1 MNPLRLAVS
10 PIVYVLTASTVKLQ
24 ADMKVKR
31 QQFSVGCSTAHAVL
45 SPAMAPGRPDLDGL
59 GRIGKALSDRTRCQ
73 ILLCL
78 LDGAHYPTE
87 LAEHL
92 GLTKAN
98 VSNHL
103 ACLRGCGLVVTA
115 QEGRRVRYE
124 LADPRLAH
132 ALDDL
137 AGLALSVTAPV
148 CETEEGIAS

>member
-1 MNPLRLAVS
+1 MAV
-10 PIVYVLTASTVKLQ
+10 A
-24 ADMKVKR
+24 
-31 QQFSVGCSTAHAVL
+31 
-45 SPAMAPGRPDLDGL
+45 RPDLRGL
-59 GRIGKALSDRTRCQ
+59 GRIGKALSDPTRCQ

-92 GLTKAN
+92 QLTKAN

-103 ACLRGCGLVVTA
+103 ACLRGCGLVVGT

-137 AGLALSVTAPV
+137 AGLAMSVTATV
-148 CETEEGIAS
+148 CDAEEGVAS

>member
-1 MNPLRLAVS
+1 MALA
-10 PIVYVLTASTVKLQ
+10 
-24 ADMKVKR
+24 
-31 QQFSVGCSTAHAVL
+31 
-45 SPAMAPGRPDLDGL
+45 RPDLRGL
-59 GRIGKALSDRTRCQ
+59 GRIGKALADPTRCE

-78 LDGAHYPTE
+78 LEGPHYPTE

-103 ACLRGCGLVVTA
+103 ACLRGCGLVVAT
-115 QEGRRVRYE
+115 QEGRRVRYD

-137 AGLALSVTAPV
+137 AGLALSVTAPT
-148 CETEEGIAS
+148 CEAEQGVAS